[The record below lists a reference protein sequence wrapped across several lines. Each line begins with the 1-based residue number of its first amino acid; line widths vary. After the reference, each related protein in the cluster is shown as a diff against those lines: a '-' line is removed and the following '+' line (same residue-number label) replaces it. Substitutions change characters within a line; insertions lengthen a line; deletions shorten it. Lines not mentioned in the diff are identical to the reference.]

1 MASVQIAVLARAAVA
16 GAAKTRLIPLLG
28 AEGAAA
34 LQAALTAQAL
44 RRAHAT
50 GLPALLWVAGTPD
63 DALRRQAAALQLAI
77 RPQPSGDLGDRMLA
91 AVSHAHAA
99 GAACLVIGTDCPAQT
114 PADLLQ
120 AAALLGTHDV
130 VLQPAHDG
138 GYVLIG
144 MRQPVPQ
151 LFAQMPWGGDTV
163 CAQTVSACRRLGLR
177 VAQLRPLPDL
187 DRPDDL
193 AQAIASGA
201 VERTVV
207 ASGPVASGPAP

>member
-16 GAAKTRLIPLLG
+16 GAAKTRLIPALG

-44 RRAHAT
+44 RRASAT
-50 GLPALLWVAGTPD
+50 GLRIVLWVAGTPD
-63 DALRRQAAALQLAI
+63 DALRRQCAALQLAW

-91 AVSHAHAA
+91 AVAHAHAA

-114 PADLLQ
+114 PADLLH
-120 AAALLGTHDV
+120 AAALLDTHDV

-144 MRQPVPQ
+144 MRQPRPQ
-151 LFAQMPWGGDTV
+151 LFSKMPWGGDTI
-163 CAQTVSACRRLGLR
+163 CAQTLAVCRRLGLQ

-187 DRPDDL
+187 DRPADL
-193 AQAIASGA
+193 AQAIASRVIA
-201 VERTVV
+201 AD
-207 ASGPVASGPAP
+207 ASP

>member
-1 MASVQIAVLARAAVA
+1 MASLQIAVLARAAVP
-16 GAAKTRLIPLLG
+16 GAAKTRLIPALG

-44 RRAHAT
+44 RRASST
-50 GLPALLWVAGTPD
+50 RLRVVLWVAGTPD
-63 DALRRQAAALQLAI
+63 DVLRCQAAALQFAI

-114 PADLLQ
+114 PADLLH
-120 AAALLGTHDV
+120 AAALLDTHDV

-144 MRQPVPQ
+144 MRRPYPL
-151 LFAQMPWGGDTV
+151 LFSQMPWGGDTV
-163 CAQTVSACRRLGLR
+163 CAQTLASCRHLGLR
-177 VAQLRPLPDL
+177 IAQLHPLPDL
-187 DRPDDL
+187 DRPADL
-193 AQAIASGA
+193 AQAIASGV

-207 ASGPVASGPAP
+207 ASGDVATDAVP